1 MDLLLKENAAMYLFG
16 NSESEDVPIQIKA
29 IYNFEISL
37 TNKEI
42 AEFAIPME

>member
-29 IYNFEISL
+29 IYNFEIRG
-37 TNKEI
+37 
-42 AEFAIPME
+42 EFCFNFMCEKVTL